1 MNHTVSDLVIRL
13 KNACMARRKEVEIP
27 YSKISKSIT
36 EALLRHKFLGSVSQ
50 EDRLGRRVLIV
61 GIKYER
67 RIPAISDVRI
77 ISKPSLRKYA
87 KGSDM
92 TSIAKGR
99 GITLISTSR
108 GGFSDREAKK
118 EGIGGELLFKI
129 W

>member
-13 KNACMARRKEVEIP
+13 KNACMARRREVEAP
-27 YSKISKSIT
+27 YSKISKSIA
-36 EALLRHKFLGSVSQ
+36 EALLRHKFVESVSE
-50 EDRLGRRVLIV
+50 EDRLGRRVLVIGV
-61 GIKYER
+61 KYVR
-67 RIPAISDVRI
+67 RVPAISNVRI

-87 KGSDM
+87 KGADM
-92 TSIAKGR
+92 VNIVKGQ

-108 GGFSDREAKK
+108 GVFSEREARK